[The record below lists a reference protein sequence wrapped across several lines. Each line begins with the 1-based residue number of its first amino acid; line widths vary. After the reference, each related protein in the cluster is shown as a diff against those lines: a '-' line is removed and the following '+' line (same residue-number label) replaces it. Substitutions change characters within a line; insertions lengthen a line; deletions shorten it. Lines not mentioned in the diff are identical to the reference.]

1 LKLSGH
7 QRGNS
12 SHEGLN
18 GVYNIIKK
26 AVPEAFVNGI
36 EGIWLFP
43 RSLKYGVDDN
53 FERWVLK
60 WLIEI
65 IT

>member
-1 LKLSGH
+1 MKLSGH
-7 QRGNS
+7 QRGSS
-12 SHEGLN
+12 SHAGLN

-26 AVPEAFVNGI
+26 AILKVSTYGI

>member
-1 LKLSGH
+1 MKLSGH
-7 QRGNS
+7 QRGIPPMKVS
-12 SHEGLN
+12 MAL
-18 GVYNIIKK
+18 YNIIKK
-26 AVPEAFVNGI
+26 AILKVSTYGI